1 MEDWRGILMSEQ
13 NMGES
18 TVITSAQLDELIEEA
33 TTDCYDEEEQATGL
47 LTMIDENLAL
57 PFATRILG
65 VDASVIAIVMDDYG
79 RLKAVCEHGGE
90 QQSIDLLDLP
100 LPLPPPSG
108 AEWIA
113 AYRRW
118 TEGSG
123 YDEEEDDE
131 EEHDEEPDENG
142 HAGKEEK

>member
-1 MEDWRGILMSEQ
+1 MNEQ

-18 TVITSAQLDELIEEA
+18 TVVTSARLDELIEEA
-33 TTDCYDEEEQATGL
+33 TTDCYDEEEQVTGL
-47 LTMIDENLAL
+47 FTMIDDNLAL

-65 VDASVIAIVMDDYG
+65 VEASVIAIVMDDYG
-79 RLKAVCEHGGE
+79 RLKAVCERGGE

-100 LPLPPPSG
+100 LPSPPPSG

-123 YDEEEDDE
+123 YDEEGDEGEHDD

-142 HAGKEEK
+142 HAGKKEK

>member
-1 MEDWRGILMSEQ
+1 MNEQ
-13 NMGES
+13 NMDES
-18 TVITSAQLDELIEEA
+18 TVVTSARLDELIEEA
-33 TTDCYDEEEQATGL
+33 TTDCYDEEEQITGL
-47 LTMIDENLAL
+47 FTMLDDNLAL

-79 RLKAVCEHGGE
+79 RLKAVCERGGE

-100 LPLPPPSG
+100 LPSPPPSG

-123 YDEEEDDE
+123 YDEEDDE
-131 EEHDEEPDENG
+131 EEHDEDEHDEEPDEDG
-142 HAGKEEK
+142 RGGKKK